1 MIVGDL
7 IRAGKVQRDQVVRL
21 AEALFDGKREL
32 PLGNGV
38 KVKAPDLKQ
47 TTPHIREMIL
57 TALLT
62 AEVVE

>member
-1 MIVGDL
+1 LVK
-7 IRAGKVQRDQVVRL
+7 AGTVKRDQVVKL
-21 AEALFDGKREL
+21 AEGLFDGKREL

-38 KVKAPDLKQ
+38 KIKAPDLKAM
-47 TTPHIREMIL
+47 TPHIREMII